1 MHKQKADTI
10 VEEVKEKKV
19 IDKEH
24 ETKLL
29 LRLTS
34 VKVLKR
40 LTTVPSVPVFEKE
53 KEKSAIR
60 SVHVQRERYTHT
72 PNSSRFQGSSPVPC
86 WHCGNE

>member
-1 MHKQKADTI
+1 MKKISAEQAEETFCRLHKQKADTI

-34 VKVLKR
+34 VKVL
-40 LTTVPSVPVFEKE
+40 LL
-53 KEKSAIR
+53 
-60 SVHVQRERYTHT
+60 
-72 PNSSRFQGSSPVPC
+72 
-86 WHCGNE
+86 NELGWGIY